1 MRRYGFD
8 DYCDISEL
16 MDKHHDADCFLIDIP
31 VGLPENIQDE
41 SARPDRELRSRLKG
55 KSSSVF
61 NTPCRQAV
69 YRQDKQ
75 DAKALN
81 LQFLSKSLSEQSLGF
96 SPKIRE
102 VDQFLFDNPQFI
114 DRLRE

>member
-81 LQFLSKSLSEQSLGF
+81 LQFLSKGLSEQSLGF